1 MDVYL
6 RHLLEPEFFVV
17 LIHPTV
23 HLQKRYTLVKL
34 STDPLRTVVNLNPR
48 SGGPLLYKLRAGC
61 AFRTYQEADRVRHFL
76 ATKKRSFQ
84 SKQKY
89 LKKLA
94 EKYNLRYYSD
104 KYSPPG
110 GTRNFLLKHAPLNY
124 VQTYDRLI
132 SKKAAR

>member
-6 RHLLEPEFFVV
+6 RSLLEPSYFVV
-17 LIHPTV
+17 LIHPTS
-23 HLQKRYTLVKL
+23 HLSKKYTLVK
-34 STDPLRTVVNLNPR
+34 TTCDPLRTIVNLNPGCG
-48 SGGPLLYKLRAGC
+48 SPLHYKLKFGC
-61 AFRTYQEADRVRHFL
+61 AFRTYHEADKVRHFL

-94 EKYNLRYYSD
+94 ERRNLRYYSD
-104 KYSPPG
+104 KYPPPG
-110 GTRNFLLKHAPLNY
+110 GTRNFLLKHAPMNY

>member
-6 RHLLEPEFFVV
+6 RHLLEPEYFVV
-17 LIHPTV
+17 LIHPTS
-23 HLQKRYTLVKL
+23 HLSKKYTLVRT
-34 STDPLRTVVNLNPR
+34 SSDPLRTIINLNP
-48 SGGPLLYKLRAGC
+48 GHDGPVLYKLRAGC
-61 AFRTYQEADRVRHFL
+61 AFRTYDEADRVRHFL

-94 EKYNLRYYSD
+94 ERRGLRYYSD
-104 KYSPPG
+104 KYLPPG

-132 SKKAAR
+132 SKKGVK